1 MKTVFSLALIAAFV
15 AVPSYAACSYPK
27 APDNVP
33 DGNSATLEQML
44 ASQKAVKAFDAAI
57 TAYQGCLETE
67 NNEALAA
74 NPTLTEEQKSE
85 RMKILAQKQNAAVDD
100 SQGWADKLNAQIRVW
115 REKNAKK

>member
-1 MKTVFSLALIAAFV
+1 MKTVLSLALVAAFV

-27 APDNVP
+27 APDNIP

-57 TAYQGCLETE
+57 TVYQGCLETE

-74 NPTLTEEQKSE
+74 NPTLTEEQKGE
-85 RMKILAQKQNAAVDD
+85 QMKILAKKQNATVDEAQAG
-100 SQGWADKLNAQIRVW
+100 SDKLNAQTRV
-115 REKNAKK
+115 